1 MSIELEHWFP
11 TTIGYV
17 FNPNHNEIQDELV
30 AHCKTLKQS
39 VGSGGQDWLSKNT
52 YNTSDGKH
60 DCFEDEKFGFLNQW
74 VIQQVNEYADML
86 KIKKPLLPHCSWFNI
101 YDQNDY
107 QEFHVHP
114 GLTISAIYMLAGD
127 QDSAKVYFKSPKNEM
142 FHIEYEELSS
152 NTFGTI
158 NYNVD
163 AGKLLLFTSD
173 TSHSVERHNNS
184 KDRIT
189 ISYNFIQ
196 ERS

>member
-30 AHCKTLKQS
+30 EHCKTLKQS
-39 VGSGGQDWLSKNT
+39 VSSGGQDWLSKNT

-60 DCFEDEKFGFLNQW
+60 DCFEDEKFSMLNQW
-74 VIQQVNEYADML
+74 VSQQVYEYADML

-127 QDSAKVYFKSPKNEM
+127 EDSAKVYFKSPKNEM

-189 ISYNFIQ
+189 VSYNFIQ

>member
-1 MSIELEHWFP
+1 MTIELENWFP

-17 FNPNHNEIQDELV
+17 FNPNHNQIESELIE
-30 AHCKTLKQS
+30 HCKQLKQT
-39 VGSGGQDWLSKNT
+39 VQSGGKDWLSKDT
-52 YNTSDGKH
+52 YNTSDGQH
-60 DCFEDEKFGFLNQW
+60 DCFTDKKFAVLNQW
-74 VIQQVNEYADML
+74 VIEQVNEYAELL
-86 KIKKPLLPHCSWFNI
+86 KIKTPLLPHCSWFNI
-101 YDQNDY
+101 YEKNDY

-127 QDSAKVYFKSPKNEM
+127 SNSAKVYFKSPKNEM
-142 FHIEYEELSS
+142 YHIEYNEMTS

-163 AGKLLLFTSD
+163 PGKLLIFTSD
-173 TSHSVERHNNS
+173 TSHSVERHNNTN
-184 KDRIT
+184 DRIT

>member
-39 VGSGGQDWLSKNT
+39 VSSGGQDWLSKNT

-60 DCFEDEKFGFLNQW
+60 DCFEDEKFGMLNQW

-127 QDSAKVYFKSPKNEM
+127 EDSAKVYFKSPKNEM

-189 ISYNFIQ
+189 VSYNFIQ

>member
-1 MSIELEHWFP
+1 M
-11 TTIGYV
+11 
-17 FNPNHNEIQDELV
+17 
-30 AHCKTLKQS
+30 
-39 VGSGGQDWLSKNT
+39 
-52 YNTSDGKH
+52 
-60 DCFEDEKFGFLNQW
+60 LNQW
-74 VIQQVNEYADML
+74 VSQQVNEYADML

-127 QDSAKVYFKSPKNEM
+127 EDSAKVYFKSPKNEM

-189 ISYNFIQ
+189 VSYNFIQ

>member
-1 MSIELEHWFP
+1 
-11 TTIGYV
+11 
-17 FNPNHNEIQDELV
+17 
-30 AHCKTLKQS
+30 
-39 VGSGGQDWLSKNT
+39 
-52 YNTSDGKH
+52 
-60 DCFEDEKFGFLNQW
+60 
-74 VIQQVNEYADML
+74 ML

-127 QDSAKVYFKSPKNEM
+127 EDSAKVYFKSPKNEM

-189 ISYNFIQ
+189 VSYNFIQ

>member
-1 MSIELEHWFP
+1 MSIQLEHWFP

-17 FNPNHNEIQDELV
+17 FNPDHNKIESSLV
-30 AHCKTLKQS
+30 EHCKNIKQQ
-39 VGSGGQDWLSKNT
+39 VQPGGKDWISKDT
-52 YNTSDGKH
+52 YNTSDGQH
-60 DCFEDEKFGFLNQW
+60 DCFTDKKFETLNNW
-74 VIQQVNEYADML
+74 VVKQVNNYAEML
-86 KIKKPLLPHCSWFNI
+86 KIKTPLIPHCSWFNI
-101 YDQNDY
+101 YEQNDF

-127 QDSAKVYFKSPKNEM
+127 HDSAKVYFKSPKNEM
-142 FHIEYEELSS
+142 FYIEYDEMSN

-163 AGKLLLFTSD
+163 AGKLLIFTSD
-173 TSHSVERHNNS
+173 TIHSVEKQHSN

-189 ISYNFIQ
+189 ISYNFVQ